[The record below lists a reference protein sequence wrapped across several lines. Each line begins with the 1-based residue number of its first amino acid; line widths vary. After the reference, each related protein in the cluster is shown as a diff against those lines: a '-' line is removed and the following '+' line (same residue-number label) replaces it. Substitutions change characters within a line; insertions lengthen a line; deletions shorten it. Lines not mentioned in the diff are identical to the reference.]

1 MATDTSRPAPRSGTA
16 PGRARPPETGAKPQ
30 RTPERGQGRMKAP
43 RPARRA
49 RRAPSGSGPRR
60 HAIRETWFRPAGP
73 DGRAPTPEG
82 S

>member
-1 MATDTSRPAPRSGTA
+1 VVTDTSRPAARSGTA
-16 PGRARPPETGAKPQ
+16 PGRARPPE
-30 RTPERGQGRMKAP
+30 RGEGRMKAP

-49 RRAPSGSGPRR
+49 PSGSGPRW
-60 HAIRETWFRPAGP
+60 HETRETWFRPAGP